1 MKYSYLFGPVFA
13 DTIILVERFESKNPG
28 ELNFRDFSFCRYK
41 FFFLSLCVNLYLCLF
56 IVIDRL
62 LITYVLTK

>member
-28 ELNFRDFSFCRYK
+28 ELNFRDF
-41 FFFLSLCVNLYLCLF
+41 FLSLCVNLYLCLF

>member
-28 ELNFRDFSFCRYK
+28 ELNFRDF
-41 FFFLSLCVNLYLCLF
+41 FLSVVMCELLSLPIFCNQLIINYLCAC
-56 IVIDRL
+56 
-62 LITYVLTK
+62 

>member
-28 ELNFRDFSFCRYK
+28 ELNFRDF
-41 FFFLSLCVNLYLCLF
+41 FLSVVMCELLPLPIF
-56 IVIDRL
+56 FVIN
-62 LITYVLTK
+62 

>member
-1 MKYSYLFGPVFA
+1 MKYSNLFRPVFA
-13 DTIILVERFESKNPG
+13 DTLYIGLKVRIKKSRKTKLPG
-28 ELNFRDFSFCRYK
+28 

>member
-28 ELNFRDFSFCRYK
+28 ELNFRDF
-41 FFFLSLCVNLYLCLF
+41 FLSVVMCEPLSLFIYCNRQIINYLCA
-56 IVIDRL
+56 D
-62 LITYVLTK
+62 

>member
-28 ELNFRDFSFCRYK
+28 ELNFRDF
-41 FFFLSLCVNLYLCLF
+41 FLSVVMCDAIFAYFFCNQLIINYLCAC
-56 IVIDRL
+56 
-62 LITYVLTK
+62 